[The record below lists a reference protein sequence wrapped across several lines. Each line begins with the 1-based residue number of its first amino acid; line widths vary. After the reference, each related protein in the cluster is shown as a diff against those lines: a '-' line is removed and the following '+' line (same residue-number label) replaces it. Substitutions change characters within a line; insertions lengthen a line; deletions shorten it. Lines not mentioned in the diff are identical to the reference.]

1 MIVSLDVSF
10 ILFAGYIF
18 VTRKQEGVR
27 VVRVEK
33 ENSEIK
39 EFREIR
45 DDSIE

>member
-1 MIVSLDVSF
+1 MSLDVSF
-10 ILFAGYIF
+10 ILFAGYKN

-39 EFREIR
+39 EFREVR
-45 DDSIE
+45 DDTIE